1 MCISVP
7 GKVTLIK
14 GRKAKIKQG
23 GHFHW
28 VDITSLKD
36 QVKRGDYLISY
47 QEVAINKIL
56 PKEAEEILKLMDSA
70 SDAGVKGS
78 D

>member
-23 GHFHW
+23 RHFHW